1 MWTLSRNI
9 SMSTEANAWREL
21 GQQLAESSS
30 FDRLLEQEEEMES
43 KIFQSVLTD
52 ARPSTAGNP
61 EIKWLQ
67 SALNR
72 VSAFGIAEDG
82 VLSVQTR
89 RALQKFQADQ
99 GLRPTGTMSPK
110 TRTALI
116 ELSGIPVP
124 RPLVGDDGD
133 APLAEM
139 EAPSDRC
146 PVDSPTVIRGFSRYS
161 DDIKLLPND
170 QQKKLAD
177 IAVQI
182 SNGAISLPEL

>member
-1 MWTLSRNI
+1 
-9 SMSTEANAWREL
+9 MSTEANAWREL

-89 RALQKFQADQ
+89 RALQKFRAQAD
-99 GLRPTGTMSPK
+99 RNDESK
-110 TRTALI
+110 
-116 ELSGIPVP
+116 
-124 RPLVGDDGD
+124 D
-133 APLAEM
+133 A
-139 EAPSDRC
+139 DRL
-146 PVDSPTVIRGFSRYS
+146 D
-161 DDIKLLPND
+161 
-170 QQKKLAD
+170 
-177 IAVQI
+177 
-182 SNGAISLPEL
+182 